1 MWQNINLKHST
12 MKKLYS
18 TILMLVML
26 LLPIQMRAEGSA
38 IKVEFGD
45 TSMTIELSQQPKI
58 VNEEG
63 TLVLKTSA
71 MSVLLTLP
79 CKITPIESSDTAI
92 EDVVIRNNSD
102 NAPISVFTIEGKKMA
117 TLKDKSDAFSL
128 GKGIYIINGKKV
140 VVK

>member
-58 VNEEG
+58 VTEDG
-63 TLVLKTSA
+63 KLVLKTNS
-71 MSVLLTLP
+71 MSLMLTLP
-79 CKITPIESSDTAI
+79 CKVTPVGGSDTAI
-92 EDVVIRNNSD
+92 DQVVVRNND
-102 NAPISVFTIEGKKMA
+102 ENAPINVFSLEGKKVGI
-117 TLKDKSDAFSL
+117 LKDKNEVLSL
-128 GKGIYIINGKKV
+128 KRGVYIINGKKIFI
-140 VVK
+140 K

>member
-58 VNEEG
+58 VNEYG

-71 MSVLLTLP
+71 MSVVLTLP
-79 CKITPIESSDTAI
+79 CKITPIGGSDTAI

>member
-26 LLPIQMRAEGSA
+26 FLPIQMRAEGSA

-58 VNEEG
+58 VNEDG
-63 TLVLKTSA
+63 TLVLKTSS
-71 MSVLLTLP
+71 MSIALTLP
-79 CKITPIESSDTAI
+79 CKITPIGSSDTGI

-117 TLKDKSDAFSL
+117 TLKDRNDAFTL